1 MYSVNPDYIK
11 TLFENRAGHIMLA
24 GAGLLALVG
33 FYWMKKTIEI
43 EV

>member
-1 MYSVNPDYIK
+1 MNSEYMDPLLH
-11 TLFENRAGHIMLA
+11 TGFGQAMLI
-24 GAGLLALVG
+24 GSILLALVG